1 MARKPKGTF
10 CRNALSRHVSVQ
22 QGQPIFKDDRDS
34 ERYLDLLKQSQKRFG
49 SRLYAYALMG
59 SGMGIAMIC
68 TSA

>member
-1 MARKPKGTF
+1 MLYHVM
-10 CRNALSRHVSVQ
+10 CRCN
-22 QGQPIFKDDRDS
+22 QGQPIFEEDRGS
-34 ERYLDLLKQSQKRFG
+34 ERYLDLHKESQKRFG